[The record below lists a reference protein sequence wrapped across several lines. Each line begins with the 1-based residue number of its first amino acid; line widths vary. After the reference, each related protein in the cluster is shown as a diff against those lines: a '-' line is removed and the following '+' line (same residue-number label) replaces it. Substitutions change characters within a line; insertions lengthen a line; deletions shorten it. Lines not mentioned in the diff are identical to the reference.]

1 VRASVVG
8 GPEAARNLSCG
19 ARRNLRLGRL
29 RLREA
34 GDALDSFELTSLFP
48 RTSRGGGGDLIH
60 GGSGEGLPTLDT
72 VGSSGQA
79 CSTSRSCRRSSS
91 SSRGRSEVMQHMGRL
106 EWCTAGKGSPGAGGD
121 IAFPRSRLPRR
132 LSSLYLRHGRR
143 ACSARR
149 RAPQPQSPRRPG
161 EIRVQGLR
169 TDEPPFPAVC
179 VVLACRVPSPGCR
192 ARPWASRT
200 SQPLLAA
207 PLLPQVGDEKEES
220 NEITMRRQFISFLR
234 QPTTNAVRRR

>member
-1 VRASVVG
+1 VG